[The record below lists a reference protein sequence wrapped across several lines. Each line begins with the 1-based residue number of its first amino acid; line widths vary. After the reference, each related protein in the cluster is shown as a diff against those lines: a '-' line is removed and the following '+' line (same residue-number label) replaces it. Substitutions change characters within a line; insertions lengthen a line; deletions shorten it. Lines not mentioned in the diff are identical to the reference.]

1 VSRRWTT
8 VAVTGAGGR
17 LGTALLA
24 TLAADPGVSVLRW
37 RRPELDLDDP
47 ASSAR
52 LVARDRPSLV
62 IHAAA
67 WTDVDGCA
75 REPDLAMRRNAE
87 TTGALARACAGAGV
101 RLVVVSTN
109 EVFDGHRTDGHG
121 YREDDPAQPRNPYG
135 RSKLAG
141 ETAARAAFDSGAGL
155 WIVRVAWL
163 YGPPGNDFPAKILV
177 AADRLPQ
184 GEALPVVSDETGNP
198 TWTDDLAAAIIAL
211 TERTAGGTWHLP
223 ATGRATRL
231 EWADAVLARLRPER
245 PTRPISRSAFTRASD
260 SPPWGVLDGSLAA
273 GSGILLPDWRSSL
286 QRYLDADPPD
296 ERPDR

>member
-1 VSRRWTT
+1 MTGRWTT

-24 TLAADPGVSVLRW
+24 TLAADPAVTTLPW

-47 ASSAR
+47 ASLVR

-75 REPDLAMRRNAE
+75 RDPDRAMRRNAVA
-87 TTGALARACAGAGV
+87 TGALARACAGAGV
-101 RLVVVSTN
+101 GLVVVSTN
-109 EVFDGHRTDGHG
+109 EVFDGDRTDGRG

-141 ETAARAAFDSGAGL
+141 ESAARAAFASDPGL

-163 YGPPGNDFPAKILV
+163 YGPPGQDFPAKIV
-177 AADRLPQ
+177 AAADRLPP

-198 TWTDDLAAAIIAL
+198 TRTDDLAAAILAL
-211 TERTAGGTWHLP
+211 TERTAGGMWHLP
-223 ATGRATRL
+223 AAGSATRL
-231 EWADAVLARLRPER
+231 EWAAAVLARLRPDR
-245 PTRPISRSAFTRASD
+245 PTRPISRTAFARASD
-260 SPPWGVLDGSLAA
+260 PPPWGVLDGSLAGGA
-273 GSGILLPDWRSSL
+273 GVTLPDWRSSL
-286 QRYLDADPPD
+286 ERYLDANPPF
-296 ERPDR
+296 ERPAR